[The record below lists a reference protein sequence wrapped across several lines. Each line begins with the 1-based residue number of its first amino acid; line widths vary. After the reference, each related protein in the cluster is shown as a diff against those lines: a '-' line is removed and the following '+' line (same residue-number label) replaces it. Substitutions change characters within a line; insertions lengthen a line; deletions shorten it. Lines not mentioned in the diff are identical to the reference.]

1 MSMPKKKPVAADL
14 GTWITFNKAIML
26 MGEAEVASL
35 VDKER
40 KGKARLMYM
49 LRLNARL
56 SKLRRERERKEIAK
70 GAK

>member
-1 MSMPKKKPVAADL
+1 MAGPKKKPVARDL
-14 GTWITFNKAIML
+14 GNWIEFNAAL
-26 MGEAEVASL
+26 MKMNEAEVAAQVEL
-35 VDKER
+35 EKN
-40 KGKARLMYM
+40 GKARLMHM

>member
-1 MSMPKKKPVAADL
+1 MAKPKKNPGAKDL
-14 GTWITFNKAIML
+14 GTWILFNKAIMK
-26 MGEAEVASL
+26 MGEEEVSAQL
-35 VDKER
+35 EQER
-40 KGKARLMYM
+40 AGKARLMYM